1 LGPSTG
7 VMFVAEEECL
17 AVGFGVAQA
26 RLANLLRSGAL
37 ITSSADG
44 YEQGITG
51 LARIGPL
58 GSAPGVSKLVEV
70 QFGELAIRGDSAK
83 LPLRWHAT
91 GPGGVLF
98 PALDADLM
106 LTALNED
113 ATMLRLA
120 GAYRAPLGKAGATLD
135 RAVLQRVATATIEA
149 FIRLVADAV
158 VHPAGAPAPG
168 REGQGLLPWQPPEP
182 EMP

>member
-1 LGPSTG
+1 
-7 VMFVAEEECL
+7 MFVAEEERL
-17 AVGFGVAQA
+17 DVGFGAAQA
-26 RLANLLRSGAL
+26 RLANLLHGDAL
-37 ITSSADG
+37 ITSSADS

-51 LARIGPL
+51 LARVGPL

-70 QFGELAIRGDSAK
+70 QFGELAIRADSAR

-98 PALDADLM
+98 PALDADLE
-106 LTALNED
+106 LGALSED
-113 ATMLRLA
+113 TTMLRLA
-120 GAYRAPLGKAGATLD
+120 GAYRPPLGKAGGALD
-135 RAVLQRVATATIEA
+135 RAVLQRVAAATIHT
-149 FIRLVADAV
+149 FIRRVADAI

-168 REGQGLLPWQPPEP
+168 QASLEPSLWQPPAP